1 MDRPGQLNEADLE
14 EIFERSSGPGGQNV
28 NKTSTKVTLTHKPTG
43 VSVTVQDTRSQMQ
56 NRKLARER
64 LALALREAEEK
75 KRAAEVAA
83 REKTRRRNAP
93 RPRAIKKRFVESKR
107 RRAQKRQ
114 NRRVSSD
121 D

>member
-1 MDRPGQLNEADLE
+1 MAEPFQLNEADLE

-28 NKTSTKVTLTHKPTG
+28 NKTSTKVTLLHKPTG
-43 VSVTVQDTRSQMQ
+43 ASVSVQDTRSQMQ

-64 LALALREAEEK
+64 LATVLQEAAEK
-75 KRAAEVAA
+75 KRAAEIAE
-83 REKTRRRNAP
+83 REKVRRRNAP
-93 RPRAIKKRFVESKR
+93 RPRSLKRKFVESKR

-114 NRRVSSD
+114 NRRVTPD

>member
-1 MDRPGQLNEADLE
+1 MAEPFQLNEADLE

-28 NKTSTKVTLTHKPTG
+28 NKTSTKVTLLHKPTG
-43 VSVTVQDTRSQMQ
+43 ISVTIQDTRSQMQ

-64 LALALREAEEK
+64 LGAAIREAKEKARRDKISAREALRRK
-75 KRAAEVAA
+75 
-83 REKTRRRNAP
+83 NAP
-93 RPRAIKKRFVESKR
+93 RPPRIKRAFVQKKRR
-107 RRAQKRQ
+107 DALKRQ